1 MKYSITK
8 DFFVRPELTSFFLND
23 HGPEM
28 FKQLVER
35 SRGETLED
43 PLYFI
48 QQVLTLPSN
57 EILRNRNVYNYNAL
71 GPGGTDFN

>member
-1 MKYSITK
+1 M
-8 DFFVRPELTSFFLND
+8 
-23 HGPEM
+23 
-28 FKQLVER
+28 
-35 SRGETLED
+35 TLED

-57 EILRNRNVYNYNAL
+57 EIKRNQGVYEYNAF

>member
-1 MKYSITK
+1 MYQ
-8 DFFVRPELTSFFLND
+8 
-23 HGPEM
+23 
-28 FKQLVER
+28 QLVQE

-57 EILRNRNVYNYNAL
+57 DVKRGIDVYQYNAF
-71 GPGGTDFN
+71 GGGGTDFN